1 MVRPRARTSRRAAP
15 AWLFPSGINC
25 KGVSSLVFF
34 RAMETSWKHHWNF
47 LFTAVIAREPQNEHH
62 KHFPLDDAGR
72 ETRSRNLAGS
82 AGKEGEPSPC
92 SGLRYTHAPNLTR
105 IVRRPIFSEGASR
118 ESGLPFQLAGPSLR
132 SGPGLASQR
141 LANASSPD
149 TIFCECPPSLRS
161 GSRVTSRKRVK
172 RWTLTSFR
180 SGLNT
185 PAVG

>member
-1 MVRPRARTSRRAAP
+1 LVYCRHSR
-15 AWLFPSGINC
+15 
-25 KGVSSLVFF
+25 V
-34 RAMETSWKHHWNF
+34 
-47 LFTAVIAREPQNEHH
+47 EPQNERH

-72 ETRSRNLAGS
+72 ETRSRRWAGGP
-82 AGKEGEPSPC
+82 GKEGEPSPC
-92 SGLRYTHAPNLTR
+92 SGLRYTHAPHLTR

-141 LANASSPD
+141 LANASSPG

-161 GSRVTSRKRVK
+161 GSRVTSSKRVK

-180 SGLNT
+180 SGPHVATGSSMLQVRARNPHCASGSRCT
-185 PAVG
+185 QWKHAGCFKFAPDSL